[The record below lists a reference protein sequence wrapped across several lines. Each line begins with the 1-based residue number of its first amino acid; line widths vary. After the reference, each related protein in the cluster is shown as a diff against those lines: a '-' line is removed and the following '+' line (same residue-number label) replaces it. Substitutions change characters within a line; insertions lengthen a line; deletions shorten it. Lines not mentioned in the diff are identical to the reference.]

1 MVIFSCTPPP
11 LNVGSGKFG
20 TPFERMQA
28 ENFKACACCAAL
40 TVPPCPPPGC
50 SDWQAFC
57 AACICGELG
66 SRSEPALA
74 LICSELP
81 TGSGK
86 SGTPCARMHSEYASN
101 PAAPVGA
108 GELLGAAEPAADGAA
123 LAAGVVSFATLGLAE
138 LLLHPVVTTARQTAA
153 TANNVARD
161 RTSMAMLVFLLGGSS
176 SCTGALVTP
185 R

>member
-1 MVIFSCTPPP
+1 MPMLPASPCPGRSDWHAFCAAKNCGELGSMLVIFSCTPPP

-81 TGSGK
+81 
-86 SGTPCARMHSEYASN
+86 
-101 PAAPVGA
+101 
-108 GELLGAAEPAADGAA
+108 
-123 LAAGVVSFATLGLAE
+123 
-138 LLLHPVVTTARQTAA
+138 
-153 TANNVARD
+153 
-161 RTSMAMLVFLLGGSS
+161 
-176 SCTGALVTP
+176 
-185 R
+185 